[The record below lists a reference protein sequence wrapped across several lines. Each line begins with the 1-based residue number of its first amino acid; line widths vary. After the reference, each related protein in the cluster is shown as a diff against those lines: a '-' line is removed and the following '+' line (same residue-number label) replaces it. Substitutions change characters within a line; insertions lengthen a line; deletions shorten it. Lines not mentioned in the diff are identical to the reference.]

1 MRCDVLIRNN
11 KKEKEIAFLLLKK
24 LKQTDDGKVIL
35 SPTLTYPMN
44 TSTTISRILD
54 TLHLGEASS
63 DSYIY
68 LYMNELIECF
78 TDETAFEHAA
88 DGAYTD
94 LIQNIRYLYAHY
106 GFRDVRDEEIIQ
118 HFYKPCDP
126 MISLY
131 DPFVKECF
139 ERLHPADE
147 SHTAWIREMNGDLF
161 QVTYSYQYGV
171 DTLRESIR
179 AYDEEQDEN
188 APSYVYTLS
197 LVEDAP
203 EDFSPQYLL
212 VRLPRCG
219 SFEAKHCDII
229 DATEDGLHA
238 RLYLNDEFIESYR
251 GESDIIHVEWS
262 ITMNLIT
269 GALHIDQYMKTIRG
283 NGSPSMYGAD
293 EDEQT
298 LILFRGSLG
307 DFRDGKEIHDDSS
320 LDMRDPE
327 LREEVYQTMKQRF
340 GSLGLS
346 I

>member
-1 MRCDVLIRNN
+1 MD
-11 KKEKEIAFLLLKK
+11 
-24 LKQTDDGKVIL
+24 
-35 SPTLTYPMN
+35 
-44 TSTTISRILD
+44 
-54 TLHLGEASS
+54 
-63 DSYIY
+63 
-68 LYMNELIECF
+68 ELMECF
-78 TDETAFEHAA
+78 TDETAFE
-88 DGAYTD
+88 GAINAYSN
-94 LIQNIRYLYAHY
+94 LIQNIRYMYGYY
-106 GFRDVRDEEIIQ
+106 GFHDVRNEEIIQ

-171 DTLRESIR
+171 DTLREAIC
-179 AYDEEQDEN
+179 AYDEERDEN

-212 VRLPRCG
+212 VRLPRRG

-229 DATEDGLHA
+229 DATEDGLYA
-238 RLYLNDEFIESYR
+238 RLYLRDEFIESYR
-251 GESDIIHVEWS
+251 GESDIIDVEWS

-269 GALHIDQYMKTIRG
+269 GELHIDQSTKTIRG
-283 NGSPSMYGAD
+283 NGSPSTYEE

-298 LILFRGSLG
+298 TILFRGSLG